1 MIEDTPE
8 TAVGD
13 LAPSPILRAGQPV
26 VFIDRRRRELHDVLQ
41 PERHT
46 NVRGDRL
53 AHDDVI
59 GQPDG
64 CKVVSPRGRI
74 YRCFAAT
81 LVQHALYMKR
91 HATIIYPK
99 DLAPILMWADIAPG
113 QTVVE
118 GGFGSGAMSM
128 ALLRALGPT
137 GRLFTYELREASA
150 NTARKNVEALFG
162 GPVPQHTVHIG
173 DIYDG
178 IKEREVDRI
187 VLDVP
192 EPWDVVEH
200 AANALRDGGI
210 LCAYVPTT
218 LQLQKFAL
226 AVRKHPGFATTEC
239 LEILLRS
246 WHVTLESVRPD
257 QQMVGH
263 TGFIAF
269 SRRAAHPNRDAIPAP
284 GEADEEQTAAPAED
298 ATEEPSGPE
307 DP

>member
-1 MIEDTPE
+1 MLDTDSD
-8 TAVGD
+8 TAPTAD
-13 LAPSPILRAGQPV
+13 LAPSPTLRAGQPV
-26 VFIDRRRRELHDVLQ
+26 VFIDRRRREFHDLLQ
-41 PERHT
+41 PGRTT

-53 AHDDVI
+53 SHDAVI

-64 CKVVSPRGRI
+64 ARVESPRGRI

-99 DLAPILMWADIAPG
+99 DIAPILMWADIAPG

-128 ALLRALGPT
+128 ALLRAIGPS
-137 GRLFTYELREASA
+137 GRLITYELREASA

-162 GPVPQHTVHIG
+162 GPVEHHEVRLA
-173 DIYDG
+173 DIYEG
-178 IKEREVDRI
+178 IPERGVDRI

-192 EPWDVVEH
+192 EPWNVVGH

-218 LQLQKFAL
+218 LQLQQFAL
-226 AVRKHPGFATTEC
+226 AVRDHPGFATTEC

-246 WHVTLESVRPD
+246 WHVTRESVRPD

-269 SRRAAHPNRDAIPAP
+269 SRRAAHPNRDAIPDPEPPA
-284 GEADEEQTAAPAED
+284 ADPAE
-298 ATEEPSGPE
+298 TRS
-307 DP
+307 

>member
-1 MIEDTPE
+1 MLDPHAAT
-8 TAVGD
+8 D
-13 LAPSPILRAGQPV
+13 FAPSPTLRAGQPV

-41 PERHT
+41 PGRAT

-53 AHDDVI
+53 QHDHVI

-64 CKVVSPRGRI
+64 ARVESPRGRI
-74 YRCFAAT
+74 YRVFAAT
-81 LVQHALYMKR
+81 LAQHALYMKR

-99 DLAPILMWADIAPG
+99 DIAPILLWADIAPG
-113 QTVVE
+113 QTVIE

-137 GRLFTYELREASA
+137 GRLVTYELRESAA

-162 GPVPQHTVHIG
+162 GPVPTHEVRIA
-173 DIYDG
+173 DIYEG
-178 IKEREVDRI
+178 IPEREVDRI

-192 EPWDVVEH
+192 EPWTVVPH
-200 AANALRDGGI
+200 AADALRDGGI
-210 LCAYVPTT
+210 LVAYVPTT
-218 LQLQKFAL
+218 LQLQQFAL
-226 AVRKHPGFATTEC
+226 AVREHPGFATTEC

-246 WHVTLESVRPD
+246 WHVTRESVRPD

-269 SRRAAHPNRDAIPAP
+269 SRRAARPGQGEPTDEPA
-284 GEADEEQTAAPAED
+284 ADEEE
-298 ATEEPSGPE
+298 
-307 DP
+307 

>member
-1 MIEDTPE
+1 MLESDTD
-8 TAVGD
+8 AAAFD
-13 LAPSPILRAGQPV
+13 LAPSPILRPGQPV

-41 PERHT
+41 PGRHT

-53 AHDDVI
+53 AHDDVL

-64 CKVVSPRGRI
+64 ARVTSPKGRI
-74 YRCFAAT
+74 YRVFAAT

-99 DLAPILMWADIAPG
+99 DIAPILMWSDIAPG
-113 QTVVE
+113 HTVVE

-128 ALLRALGPT
+128 ALLRAIGRG
-137 GRLFTYELREASA
+137 GRLVTYELSESSA

-162 GPVPQHTVHIG
+162 GPPPHHEVRIG
-173 DIYDG
+173 DIYEG
-178 IKEREVDRI
+178 IAERDVDRI

-192 EPWDVVEH
+192 EPWTVVPH

-218 LQLQKFAL
+218 LQLQAFAL
-226 AVRKHPGFATTEC
+226 AVREHPGFATTEC
-239 LEILLRS
+239 MEILLRT
-246 WHVTLESVRPD
+246 WHVTRESVRPD
-257 QQMVGH
+257 QQMIGH

-269 SRRAAHPNRDAIPAP
+269 SRRAAHPNRDAVPDGDGAQDEAPPA
-284 GEADEEQTAAPAED
+284 EPAED
-298 ATEEPSGPE
+298 
-307 DP
+307 

>member
-1 MIEDTPE
+1 MSDTDPTP
-8 TAVGD
+8 TAD

-26 VFIDRRRRELHDVLQ
+26 VFIDRRRRELHDILE
-41 PERHT
+41 PGRHT

-64 CKVVSPRGRI
+64 AKVTSPKGRI

-99 DLAPILMWADIAPG
+99 DIAPILMWADIAPG

-128 ALLRALGPT
+128 ALLRAIGTT
-137 GRLFTYELREASA
+137 GRLITYELREASA

-162 GPVPQHTVHIG
+162 RPPPHHTVRIG
-173 DIYDG
+173 DIYAG
-178 IKEREVDRI
+178 IAERDVDRI

-192 EPWDVVEH
+192 EPWSVVEH

-226 AVRKHPGFATTEC
+226 AVRAHPGFATTEC

-269 SRRAAHPNRDAIPAP
+269 SRRAAHPNRAAVP
-284 GEADEEQTAAPAED
+284 GPDVSAETAPAD
-298 ATEEPSGPE
+298 SAGEEPE
-307 DP
+307 D